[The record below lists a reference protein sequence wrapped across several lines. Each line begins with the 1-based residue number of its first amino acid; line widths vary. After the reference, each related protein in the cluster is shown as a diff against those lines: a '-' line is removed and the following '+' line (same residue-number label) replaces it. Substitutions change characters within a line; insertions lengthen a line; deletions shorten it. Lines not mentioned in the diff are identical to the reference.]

1 MNIIIIINIT
11 PIIIITKTKNHHCAC
26 RHNSHLWIFKLYNYS
41 NYHQYQQD
49 KLFCNSEE
57 GERTSRPYLLL
68 NEETINLSVYIV
80 TPAALEPEKRKINI
94 EIKIRMKI
102 KMKIRMKKR
111 MKKRRGI
118 DVKSKMIR
126 RKNKFNVTQE

>member
-1 MNIIIIINIT
+1 MLF
-11 PIIIITKTKNHHCAC
+11 
-26 RHNSHLWIFKLYNYS
+26 RSYNYF

-57 GERTSRPYLLL
+57 GERISRPYLLS

-80 TPAALEPEKRKINI
+80 TPAAREPEKRKINI
-94 EIKIRMKI
+94 EIKIKMKI
-102 KMKIRMKKR
+102 KIKIR

-118 DVKSKMIR
+118 DVRSKMVR
-126 RKNKFNVTQE
+126 RKNNFNVPQE

>member
-1 MNIIIIINIT
+1 MNIIIIIIT
-11 PIIIITKTKNHHCAC
+11 PIIIITKTKNHHRAC
-26 RHNSHLWIFKLYNYS
+26 RHNSHLRIFKLYNYF
-41 NYHQYQQD
+41 NYHQHQRN

-80 TPAALEPEKRKINI
+80 TPAAREPEKRKINI
-94 EIKIRMKI
+94 KIRIRMEIKIKLKI
-102 KMKIRMKKR
+102 R

-118 DVKSKMIR
+118 DVRSKMIR
-126 RKNKFNVTQE
+126 RKNNFNVPQE

>member
-1 MNIIIIINIT
+1 MIIINIT

-26 RHNSHLWIFKLYNYS
+26 RHNSHLRIFQLYNYF
-41 NYHQYQQD
+41 NYQQHQQD

-94 EIKIRMKI
+94 EIKIKIRIKI
-102 KMKIRMKKR
+102 KNKNENWNEKKKR
-111 MKKRRGI
+111 Y
-118 DVKSKMIR
+118 R
-126 RKNKFNVTQE
+126 RKKQND